1 VDKTNLELDAT
12 RNKICLDILPKLEEY
27 IPGATANIARFAM
40 LAGEDDEL
48 LCELAKELLE
58 ETEEKFFVH
67 FCDKK
72 PLFTRAVLMALKALG
87 LHKDYTS
94 VHLDAAFYL
103 QQSERGATLDLP
115 QNICAEKQVGG
126 IYLYCKKE
134 EYYPPLSGQM
144 PFSLEGFDGGRYE
157 VIVSNDPSMHSEEG
171 WKTLRLDK
179 EKLPQNAV
187 FRFRKEGD
195 KIKAYGGDTK
205 TLKKLLNERKI
216 PVHERAYLPL
226 IADKDEAIVYAV
238 CGVEISENI
247 KVDEGTKEA
256 LYIAIRKRGNK

>member
-1 VDKTNLELDAT
+1 
-12 RNKICLDILPKLEEY
+12 
-27 IPGATANIARFAM
+27 
-40 LAGEDDEL
+40 
-48 LCELAKELLE
+48 
-58 ETEEKFFVH
+58 VH

-94 VHLDAAFYL
+94 VHLDAVFYL

-157 VIVSNDPSMHSEEG
+157 VIIKNQPIKADNL
-171 WKTLRLDK
+171 WKVLRFDE
-179 EKLPQNAV
+179 EKLPKGAV
-187 FRFRKEGD
+187 FRFRQDGD
-195 KIKAYGGDTK
+195 WIRRFGSGKK
-205 TLKKLLNERKI
+205 TLKKFFNEEKI
-216 PVHERAYLPL
+216 PTVEREWLPML
-226 IADKDEAIVYAV
+226 AQADGNEVFAV
-238 CGVEISENI
+238 CGVEISEKI
-247 KVDEGTKEA
+247 KVDDGTKKA
-256 LYIAIRKRGNK
+256 VYIAIRKKE